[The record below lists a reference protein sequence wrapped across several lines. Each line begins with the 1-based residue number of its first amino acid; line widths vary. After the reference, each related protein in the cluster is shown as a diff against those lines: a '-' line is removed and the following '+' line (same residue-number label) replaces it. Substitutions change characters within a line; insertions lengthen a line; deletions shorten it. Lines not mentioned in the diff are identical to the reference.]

1 MKLHSISDKYRLQY
15 VQDYRFPR
23 FLMNLNEN
31 THTCT
36 CQRSKLEIDIRGKI
50 EDFFIDTIYFLPE
63 EININENKFP
73 TEIYVGNVYIF
84 SPKLL
89 SE

>member
-23 FLMNLNEN
+23 FLMNFNEN

-50 EDFFIDTIYFLPE
+50 EKKSIDTIYFLVACVLKHE
-63 EININENKFP
+63 AMGRVNTVNF
-73 TEIYVGNVYIF
+73 IF
-84 SPKLL
+84 IR
-89 SE
+89 